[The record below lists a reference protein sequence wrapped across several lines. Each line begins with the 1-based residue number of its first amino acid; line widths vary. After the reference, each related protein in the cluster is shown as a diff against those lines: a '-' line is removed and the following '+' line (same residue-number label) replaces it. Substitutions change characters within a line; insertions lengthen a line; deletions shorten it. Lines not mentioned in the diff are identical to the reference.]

1 MTFLQRDK
9 EGYLRPIG
17 SVTIDRRL
25 YDELCDLLG
34 NQSVGNLIEGLIV
47 RFLEKR
53 TPKPQVNYVNMYARK
68 AEMEGR
74 IHSEPEKAQTQ
85 DRKILEDIRTCI
97 QIVQKD

>member
-34 NQSVGNLIEGLIV
+34 NRSVGNLIEGLIT

-53 TPKPQVNYVNMYARK
+53 TPKPEIDYVNMYARK
-68 AEMEGR
+68 AEIEKR
-74 IHSEPEKAQTQ
+74 LHSEPEKVQTQ
-85 DRKILEDIRTCI
+85 DRKILEDIRSFI
-97 QIVQKD
+97 QNVQKD